1 MFFSKNK
8 KITKKINYRTYKGL
22 SENDKIKVLMNL
34 KNRGLLRN
42 VLATQLSESP
52 FEIFSKSKHN
62 LLELGENFF
71 KIYPKEILLHDI

>member
-52 FEIFSKSKHN
+52 FEIFSKSKPN
-62 LLELGENFF
+62 LLELGEKFF
-71 KIYPKEILLHDI
+71 EIYPKETLLHDI